1 MLYNIPKHDKSHA
14 FLVSL
19 FVLLRKPKINAM
31 KYNITKSDVTTKKQ
45 VLKFLGRGL
54 SENDAVNILFEQH
67 GMECCKLFQDVS
79 EIMVDSDSMIYFE
92 VMNNMRIF
100 RYELEVDAFSA
111 FNVFRPKTSIA
122 IDIINHKN

>member
-1 MLYNIPKHDKSHA
+1 
-14 FLVSL
+14 
-19 FVLLRKPKINAM
+19 M

-79 EIMVDSDSMIYFE
+79 EIAVDSDSMIYFE
-92 VMNNMRIF
+92 VTNNKRIF
-100 RYELEVDAFSA
+100 RYELEVDKFS
-111 FNVFRPKTSIA
+111 VFSVFHPKTSIA